1 MIAREHIPRGTMI
14 LSTIIGLGLQFLP
27 LPAVFDDIRPAF
39 LVLTVIYWSV
49 AVPRAGGIALGFF
62 SGVAIDVFMGAV
74 LGQYALATS
83 LIAYLAIRQHLLV
96 RNKPVFEQTLLVALA
111 LTIYEVVVWV
121 IDGWSGHRMGGITR
135 WLHVLTGA
143 VVWPVVTAILGQTHS
158 RR

>member
-1 MIAREHIPRGTMI
+1 M
-14 LSTIIGLGLQFLP
+14 
-27 LPAVFDDIRPAF
+27 
-39 LVLTVIYWSV
+39 
-49 AVPRAGGIALGFF
+49 PRAGGIALGFF